1 MGYERWSVPPE
12 LKAKMHD
19 LAAQLRKDHTESEE
33 ILWQALRGRKLD
45 GRKFRRQNPIG
56 AFVVDFL
63 CAEENLVI
71 EVDGAIHEQQR
82 EADALRHEI
91 IESLGLRFLRFSAA
105 EVEHNLNGVLDVI
118 KRSFQK

>member
-19 LAAQLRKDHTESEE
+19 LAAQLRKEHTESEE

-45 GRKFRRQNPIG
+45 GCKFRRQNPIG

-82 EADALRHEI
+82 EADALRQEI

>member
-45 GRKFRRQNPIG
+45 GCKFRRQNPIG

-82 EADALRHEI
+82 EADALRQEI

>member
-82 EADALRHEI
+82 ESDALRHEI

>member
-1 MGYERWSVPPE
+1 MGYERWPVPPE
-12 LKAKMHD
+12 LKQKMHD
-19 LAAQLRKDHTESEE
+19 LAAQLRKEHTESEE

-82 EADALRHEI
+82 EVDALRQEI
-91 IESLGLRFLRFSAA
+91 IESLGLRFLRFSAT
-105 EVEHNLNGVLDVI
+105 EVEHDLNSVLATI

>member
-45 GRKFRRQNPIG
+45 GCKFRRQNPIG

-82 EADALRHEI
+82 ESDALRQEI

>member
-19 LAAQLRKDHTESEE
+19 LAAQLRKEHTESEE

-45 GRKFRRQNPIG
+45 GCKFRRQNPIG

-82 EADALRHEI
+82 ESDALRQEI

>member
-45 GRKFRRQNPIG
+45 GCKFRRQNPIG

-82 EADALRHEI
+82 ESDALRHEI